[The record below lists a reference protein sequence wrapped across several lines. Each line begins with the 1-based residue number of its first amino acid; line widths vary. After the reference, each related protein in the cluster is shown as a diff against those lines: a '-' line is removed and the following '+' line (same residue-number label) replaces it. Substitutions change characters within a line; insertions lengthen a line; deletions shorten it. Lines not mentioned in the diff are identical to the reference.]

1 MMRTTAIRRALAY
14 FARSRHDDDLREEVE
29 AHIDERRRSLIAE
42 GLDPRDAAFEA
53 RRMFGNV
60 TAIREETRDMR
71 SFRPI
76 DTLVQDVRYGL
87 RLLRRSPVFTASAVG
102 SLALGIG
109 SAAAVFSLADTLLLR
124 KLPVRAPEEL
134 VLVRWTSGP
143 ESVFE
148 SLTGTGK
155 QTETE
160 MSSTSFS
167 RLAYDRTRTE
177 LAPQADVIGF
187 ADLYRSNL
195 AIDGK
200 PEIAFAH
207 AVSGNYFNA
216 LGLRPAAGRL
226 LVDSDDARGAQ
237 PAAVLGYDMWQRR
250 FGGSHA
256 VVGRPLVL
264 NGVSFLVAGVMP
276 KGFNGTL
283 QVAQPLDVAV
293 PLAWYGEA
301 SRGGSNPEDP
311 NFWWVLMM
319 GRLRNGATAERVQSA
334 ADLIVKQTVA
344 AHKPNLKPEA
354 LPRVRIEPGSQGQ
367 TETRTHLRE
376 PIRIMAAVVLVV
388 LLVACANVANLLLAR
403 GRARARELAVR
414 SAIGAPRRRI
424 VRQLLTEGLL
434 LGAIASAIGL
444 VLAQWMAAALI
455 PALASTSD
463 SLAVRITLDVR
474 IVAFTCLLAVVCSI
488 VFALVPAVR
497 SSEAHITTGLQ
508 EHSRGSVGSR
518 RRFSAAGTLVIVQV
532 ALSMLLVTAAGL
544 LAWSARNLQGVD
556 PGFDPRNLLTFS
568 VDTSLNGYDVSKSR
582 TLTDAALER
591 LRALPG
597 VTGASMSSHRL
608 IADSSSIGVARQASE
623 TPPPLGSAEARQF
636 GTKHRAWR
644 LVVDGGFFET
654 MKIPLLRGRT
664 FTFADV
670 DKAPLV
676 VIVNTALANQLF
688 GSADVVGRR
697 ISMGIVAKTPELEIV
712 GVVADAKYTTLKRD
726 APPTAYFPYQ
736 QGALNRATFEMRTSG
751 DPMAYVSAV
760 REALRSVDDTLP
772 IFDIRTQE
780 QQIVISLERELMLAK
795 LATLLGGVTL
805 LLSGIGLYGLLAY
818 AVTRR
823 TPEIGVRM
831 ALGAEKGQVRWMIL
845 RQSFLLVAIGL
856 ALGIP
861 GAAYSSRFVESLLF
875 GLTAADPKVLIVA
888 SVVMVV
894 VGCVAAYVPAR
905 RASRIDPLT
914 ALRAE

>member
-1 MMRTTAIRRALAY
+1 MMRATALRRALAY
-14 FARSRHDDDLREEVE
+14 LSRPRHDDDLREEIE
-29 AHIDERRRSLIAE
+29 AHIEQRRLSLIE
-42 GLDPRDAAFEA
+42 QGLDPREAAFEA

-60 TAIREETRDMR
+60 TVIREETRDMR

-87 RLLRRSPVFTASAVG
+87 RLLRRSPVFTASAVA

-124 KLPVRAPEEL
+124 ELPVRAPEEL

-143 ESVFE
+143 ESVFA
-148 SLTGTGK
+148 SLTGTGR
-155 QTETE
+155 QSETE

-167 RLAYDRTRTE
+167 RLAYGRIRTE
-177 LAPQADVIGF
+177 LASQAEVIGL
-187 ADLYRSNL
+187 ADLYRCNL

-200 PEIAFAH
+200 PEVAFAH
-207 AVSGNYFNA
+207 AVSGNYFNV

-226 LVDSDDARGAQ
+226 LVDSDDARGAE

-250 FGGSHA
+250 FGGSPA

-264 NGVSFLVAGVMP
+264 NGVSFVVAGVMP

-283 QVAQPLDVAV
+283 QVGQPLDVVV
-293 PLAWYGEA
+293 PLAWYQEA
-301 SRGGSNPEDP
+301 SRGADNPDDP

-319 GRLRNGATAERVQSA
+319 GRLRSGSSAEHFQSA
-334 ADLIVKQTVA
+334 VDLIVKQTVA

-367 TETRTHLRE
+367 TEARGHLRE
-376 PIRIMAAVVLVV
+376 PIQIMAAVVLVV

-414 SAIGAPRRRI
+414 SAIGAPRGRI

-463 SLAVRITLDVR
+463 SLAIHVTLDVR
-474 IVAFTCLLAVVCSI
+474 IVAFTCVLAVVCSI

-508 EHSRGSVGSR
+508 EYARGSVGSR
-518 RRFSAAGTLVIVQV
+518 QRFSAAGALVVVQV

-544 LAWSARNLQGVD
+544 LAWSARNLARVD

-582 TLTDAALER
+582 TLTDASLER

-597 VTGASMSSHRL
+597 VTGASLTSHRL
-608 IADSSSIGVARQASE
+608 IADSSAIGVARPASE
-623 TPPPLGSAEARQF
+623 TPPPLGSAEAQQF
-636 GTKHRAWR
+636 GAKHRAWR
-644 LVVDGGFFET
+644 LVVDERFFET
-654 MKIPLLRGRT
+654 MKIPVLRGRT
-664 FTFADV
+664 FTPGDA

-676 VIVNTALANQLF
+676 LVVNTALSKQLF
-688 GSADVVGRR
+688 GTADVIGQR
-697 ISMGIVAKTPELEIV
+697 ISMGIAPKAPELEIV

-726 APPTAYFPYQ
+726 APPTAYFPYRQ
-736 QGALNRATFEMRTSG
+736 ASLNRATFEVRTTG
-751 DPMAYVSAV
+751 DPLTYVAGV
-760 REALRSVDDTLP
+760 REALRGVDDTLP

-780 QQIVISLERELMLAK
+780 QQILISLERELMFAK
-795 LATLLGGVTL
+795 LATVLGAVTL
-805 LLSGIGLYGLLAY
+805 LLSGIGLYGLMAY

-823 TPEIGVRM
+823 TAEIGVRM

-845 RQSFLLVAIGL
+845 RQSFLLIAVGL

-861 GAAYSSRFVESLLF
+861 GARYSSRFVESLLF
-875 GLTAADPKVLIVA
+875 GLTAADPTVLVVA
-888 SVVMVV
+888 ALVMLA
-894 VGCVAAYVPAR
+894 VGCTAAYVPAR